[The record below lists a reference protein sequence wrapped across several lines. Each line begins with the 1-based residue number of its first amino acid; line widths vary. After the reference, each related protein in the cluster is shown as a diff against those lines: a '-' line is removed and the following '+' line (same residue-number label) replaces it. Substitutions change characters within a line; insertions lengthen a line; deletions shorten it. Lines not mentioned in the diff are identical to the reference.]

1 MGRQMLYGKDAAAM
15 YDQAAA
21 LQKSARE
28 TFYKASDAFFKA
40 NAAAS
45 YNDWKRARAHW
56 DYVSPPVARPVVA
69 RACVPLLLPG
79 ACLNLCCTLVDF
91 TITVAIATL
100 LVAVCAV
107 L

>member
-56 DYVSPPVARPVVA
+56 DYVSPLARPVLA
-69 RACVPLLLPG
+69 RACAPLLSCRLH
-79 ACLNLCCTLVDF
+79 A
-91 TITVAIATL
+91 
-100 LVAVCAV
+100 
-107 L
+107 

>member
-56 DYVSPPVARPVVA
+56 DYFYDRTP
-69 RACVPLLLPG
+69 
-79 ACLNLCCTLVDF
+79 
-91 TITVAIATL
+91 
-100 LVAVCAV
+100 
-107 L
+107 

>member
-1 MGRQMLYGKDAAAM
+1 MLYGKDAAAM

-56 DYVSPPVARPVVA
+56 DYVSSSPALLDPLSLRAHVSPCPV
-69 RACVPLLLPG
+69 
-79 ACLNLCCTLVDF
+79 CLCDV
-91 TITVAIATL
+91 
-100 LVAVCAV
+100 
-107 L
+107 

>member
-1 MGRQMLYGKDAAAM
+1 MGAASRRAHRHLARMGRRQMLYGKDAAAM
-15 YDQAAA
+15 YDEAAA

-56 DYVSPPVARPVVA
+56 DYFYGPCPTTRNSNESLSCRQQLMWGG
-69 RACVPLLLPG
+69 RG
-79 ACLNLCCTLVDF
+79 
-91 TITVAIATL
+91 
-100 LVAVCAV
+100 
-107 L
+107 

>member
-1 MGRQMLYGKDAAAM
+1 MLYGKDAAAM

-56 DYVSPPVARPVVA
+56 DYVSPPCRSARRRPRVRAAAVAGCMLEFVLHSCGFHHNGCNCHTVPP
-69 RACVPLLLPG
+69 CVQFYDRTP
-79 ACLNLCCTLVDF
+79 
-91 TITVAIATL
+91 
-100 LVAVCAV
+100 
-107 L
+107 